1 MLFELQES
9 VKSEEDKFIQKIADL
24 ETRLAIAD
32 QASGDNHQVD
42 KSREKL
48 FFLTE
53 LNTHLFVN
61 LYTFIRKQVLRE
73 GFWPFFC

>member
-42 KSREKL
+42 KSREKR
-48 FFLTE
+48 
-53 LNTHLFVN
+53 THR
-61 LYTFIRKQVLRE
+61 TFIRKLMHIYS
-73 GFWPFFC
+73 